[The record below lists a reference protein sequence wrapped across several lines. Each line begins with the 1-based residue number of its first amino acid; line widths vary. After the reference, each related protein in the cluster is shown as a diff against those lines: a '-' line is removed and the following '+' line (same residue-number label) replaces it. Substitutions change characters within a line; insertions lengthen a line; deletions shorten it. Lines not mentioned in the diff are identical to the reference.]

1 MANNNSLQQAKQSTL
16 PATATPSEM
25 GMVNIISQST
35 LLGHEIDVY
44 GSIDNPI
51 FLASDVAEWIEH
63 SNVTEMLKP
72 IDEDEKL
79 TSTLFRAGQIRT
91 CNFLTENGLYE
102 VLMLSRKPQAKQF
115 KTGVKEILRTIRK
128 TGGYIAAKAEDT
140 PEEIMARALLV
151 AQDTLRRRE
160 ERIAM
165 LQQENATQQEKI
177 EQDAPKVLFA
187 EAVSTSKTSILI
199 GELAKVIKQNGVDMG
214 QNRLFK
220 WLRSNGYLCRHGE
233 HYNAPTQKA
242 MDMGL
247 FEIKEHSVLRPDGSV
262 MVTRTTKVTGKGQVY
277 FVNKFL
283 KRA

>member
-1 MANNNSLQQAKQSTL
+1 MPKTVQIMANITIFNNDLFGSVRVTVENNQPLFCLADVCRSIGIANARNVKERLDLEDVRLVDTLTEGGNQKLTYVTESGMYDVIIRSDSEQAK
-16 PATATPSEM
+16 P
-25 GMVNIISQST
+25 
-35 LLGHEIDVY
+35 
-44 GSIDNPI
+44 
-51 FLASDVAEWIEH
+51 FRKWI
-63 SNVTEMLKP
+63 
-72 IDEDEKL
+72 
-79 TSTLFRAGQIRT
+79 TS
-91 CNFLTENGLYE
+91 E
-102 VLMLSRKPQAKQF
+102 VLPS
-115 KTGVKEILRTIRK
+115 IRK

-233 HYNAPTQKA
+233 HYNTPTQKA
-242 MDMGL
+242 MEMGL

>member
-1 MANNNSLQQAKQSTL
+1 MADITIFKNESFGEVRVIGTNEEPLFCLADLCKAVELQN
-16 PATATPSEM
+16 PSS
-25 GMVNIISQST
+25 VKSR
-35 LLGHEIDVY
+35 LDL
-44 GSIDNPI
+44 
-51 FLASDVAEWIEH
+51 SDVQMIDLHALNPEQETIG
-63 SNVTEMLKP
+63 NTMATFVTESGFYDVILFSSSPKVKP
-72 IDEDEKL
+72 
-79 TSTLFRAGQIRT
+79 FRKWITHDVIPSIR
-91 CNFLTENGLYE
+91 
-102 VLMLSRKPQAKQF
+102 Q
-115 KTGVKEILRTIRK
+115 

-242 MDMGL
+242 MEMGL

>member
-1 MANNNSLQQAKQSTL
+1 MADIAIFNNDLF
-16 PATATPSEM
+16 
-25 GMVNIISQST
+25 
-35 LLGHEIDVY
+35 
-44 GSIDNPI
+44 GS
-51 FLASDVAEWIEH
+51 VR
-63 SNVTEMLKP
+63 VTEVNNQPLFCLADVCKALDLGNPSQVKTRLDDGVISNEVIPDSIGRQQEMTFVN
-72 IDEDEKL
+72 ED
-79 TSTLFRAGQIRT
+79 
-91 CNFLTENGLYE
+91 GLYD
-102 VLMLSRKPQAKQF
+102 VILDSRKPEAKVF
-115 KTGVKEILRTIRK
+115 RKWVTSEVLPSIRK
-128 TGGYIAAKAEDT
+128 SGGYIAAKAEDT

-242 MDMGL
+242 MEMGL

>member
-1 MANNNSLQQAKQSTL
+1 MPKIVKTMADITIFNNDLFGSVRVTVVDNEPLFCLADICKAVELQNPSSVKMRLDPQDVQMIDLHALNSGQETIGNTIATFVTESGFYDVILSSSSPKVRPFKRWVTHDVL
-16 PATATPSEM
+16 PA
-25 GMVNIISQST
+25 
-35 LLGHEIDVY
+35 
-44 GSIDNPI
+44 
-51 FLASDVAEWIEH
+51 
-63 SNVTEMLKP
+63 
-72 IDEDEKL
+72 
-79 TSTLFRAGQIRT
+79 
-91 CNFLTENGLYE
+91 
-102 VLMLSRKPQAKQF
+102 
-115 KTGVKEILRTIRK
+115 IRK
-128 TGGYIAAKAEDT
+128 SGGYIAAKAEDT

-233 HYNAPTQKA
+233 HYNTPTQKA
-242 MDMGL
+242 MEMGL

-262 MVTRTTKVTGKGQVY
+262 MITRTTKVTGKGQVY

>member
-1 MANNNSLQQAKQSTL
+1 
-16 PATATPSEM
+16 
-25 GMVNIISQST
+25 
-35 LLGHEIDVY
+35 
-44 GSIDNPI
+44 
-51 FLASDVAEWIEH
+51 
-63 SNVTEMLKP
+63 
-72 IDEDEKL
+72 
-79 TSTLFRAGQIRT
+79 
-91 CNFLTENGLYE
+91 
-102 VLMLSRKPQAKQF
+102 MLSRKPQAKQF

-233 HYNAPTQKA
+233 HYNTPTQKA
-242 MDMGL
+242 MEMGL

>member
-1 MANNNSLQQAKQSTL
+1 MADITIFNNDLFGSVRVTVVDNEPLFCLADVCKALKLDNTSHVKSRLRQSGTQLIDLHALSNQQGVSINELGNRQ
-16 PATATPSEM
+16 AT
-25 GMVNIISQST
+25 
-35 LLGHEIDVY
+35 
-44 GSIDNPI
+44 
-51 FLASDVAEWIEH
+51 F
-63 SNVTEMLKP
+63 
-72 IDEDEKL
+72 IDE
-79 TSTLFRAGQIRT
+79 G
-91 CNFLTENGLYE
+91 NLYKC
-102 VLMLSRKPQAKQF
+102 VFQSR
-115 KTGVKEILRTIRK
+115 VKEAEKFQDWVCDDILPTIRK
-128 TGGYIAAKAEDT
+128 TGGYIIAKAEDT

-233 HYNAPTQKA
+233 HYNTPTQKA
-242 MDMGL
+242 MEMGL
-247 FEIKEHSVLRPDGSV
+247 FEIKEHSVPRPDGSV

>member
-1 MANNNSLQQAKQSTL
+1 MPKTVQIMADITIFNNDLFGSVRVTVVDNEPLFCLADVCRALKLNNPSQVKTRLKQTGVQLVDLQA
-16 PATATPSEM
+16 
-25 GMVNIISQST
+25 ISKNEGVSINE
-35 LLGHEIDVY
+35 LG
-44 GSIDNPI
+44 NRQTT
-51 FLASDVAEWIEH
+51 F
-63 SNVTEMLKP
+63 
-72 IDEDEKL
+72 IDEGNLYKCIFQ
-79 TSTLFRAGQIRT
+79 SR
-91 CNFLTENGLYE
+91 TENAEKFQDWVFEE
-102 VLMLSRKPQAKQF
+102 VLPS
-115 KTGVKEILRTIRK
+115 IRR

-242 MDMGL
+242 MEMGL
-247 FEIKEHSVLRPDGSV
+247 FEIKGHSVLRPDGSV

>member
-1 MANNNSLQQAKQSTL
+1 MADITIFNNDLFGSVRVTVKESQPLFCLADVCKAVELQNPSSVKMRLDPQDVQMVDLHALNSEQETIGNTVATFITESGFYDVILSSSSPKVKPFKRWVTHDVL
-16 PATATPSEM
+16 PA
-25 GMVNIISQST
+25 
-35 LLGHEIDVY
+35 
-44 GSIDNPI
+44 
-51 FLASDVAEWIEH
+51 
-63 SNVTEMLKP
+63 
-72 IDEDEKL
+72 
-79 TSTLFRAGQIRT
+79 
-91 CNFLTENGLYE
+91 
-102 VLMLSRKPQAKQF
+102 
-115 KTGVKEILRTIRK
+115 IRK
-128 TGGYIAAKAEDT
+128 TGGYLITKAEDT

-233 HYNAPTQKA
+233 HYNTPTQKA
-242 MDMGL
+242 MEMGL
-247 FEIKEHSVLRPDGSV
+247 FEIKEHSVPRPDGSV